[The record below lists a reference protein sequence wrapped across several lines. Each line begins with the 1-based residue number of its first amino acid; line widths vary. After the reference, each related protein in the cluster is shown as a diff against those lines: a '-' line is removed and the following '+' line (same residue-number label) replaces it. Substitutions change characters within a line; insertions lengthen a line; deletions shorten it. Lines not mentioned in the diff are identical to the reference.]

1 MLFNGPKNSSK
12 CFTIQSQQFTIG
24 FGSDT
29 QRSRHIVDQCHLSEM
44 FTLCQGTNSNKTMS
58 TIKLM
63 ELEALKF
70 TLLNNIKLFTMIT
83 LFDNNL
89 AGIQTL
95 LGKPV
100 NKFELLELVKTAEQ
114 FDTFKETKLDVSL
127 LDTRLNDYLLE

>member
-1 MLFNGPKNSSK
+1 
-12 CFTIQSQQFTIG
+12 
-24 FGSDT
+24 
-29 QRSRHIVDQCHLSEM
+29 M